1 MLEYD
6 DKNIDN
12 LKYYHENINFDK
24 FSHFIYDGVEV
35 NLNKDSN
42 VPLSYMKLFLASM
55 INYVFLN
62 DSEIQNQIKLILI
75 LISEKIMSV
84 KMLTNKYELNLDD
97 AKYAIDDDF
106 NSNFQEFI
114 DSIKACELEL
124 NDGFNIYIYGLNMSM
139 YSFDEYI
146 VILNWY
152 ISIIKNVIDN
162 YVSDDEK
169 QYKKNLLELFILNS
183 ISLFLDNIKK
193 FAIDNPYETARLL
206 EKTYNCKLLEL
217 LFLDNT
223 SNDNIKSIIEDIY
236 FDIPEKCILKIPQ
249 NQLLKNKYEEK
260 YERKFINKET
270 DLEDASETYNELNQL
285 IGLDN
290 VKKDIEEL
298 VNLVKINNLRRER
311 NMKIND
317 ITLHLVFSGNP
328 GTGKTTVARLLA
340 RIYKDIGVLSKGH
353 LIETSRS
360 DLVAGYVGQ
369 TALKTEEV
377 VKKALGGV
385 LFIDEAY
392 TLNKGE
398 ENDYGQEAID
408 TLLKMMEDNR
418 DDLVVIVAGYT
429 DLMDKFLKS
438 NPGLES
444 RFNKF
449 LEFDD
454 YKPTE
459 MLKIFKMMVNK
470 NGLSISEGLDEYLI
484 DIFDKKTKDKNFANA
499 RDVRNFYDKV
509 IVKQAS
515 RLIKNKNITD
525 KDLSLIIKDD
535 IVDVIF

>member
-1 MLEYD
+1 M
-6 DKNIDN
+6 
-12 LKYYHENINFDK
+12 
-24 FSHFIYDGVEV
+24 
-35 NLNKDSN
+35 
-42 VPLSYMKLFLASM
+42 
-55 INYVFLN
+55 
-62 DSEIQNQIKLILI
+62 
-75 LISEKIMSV
+75 
-84 KMLTNKYELNLDD
+84 
-97 AKYAIDDDF
+97 
-106 NSNFQEFI
+106 
-114 DSIKACELEL
+114 
-124 NDGFNIYIYGLNMSM
+124 
-139 YSFDEYI
+139 
-146 VILNWY
+146 
-152 ISIIKNVIDN
+152 
-162 YVSDDEK
+162 
-169 QYKKNLLELFILNS
+169 
-183 ISLFLDNIKK
+183 
-193 FAIDNPYETARLL
+193 
-206 EKTYNCKLLEL
+206 
-217 LFLDNT
+217 
-223 SNDNIKSIIEDIY
+223 
-236 FDIPEKCILKIPQ
+236 
-249 NQLLKNKYEEK
+249 KNKYEEK

-470 NGLSISEGLDEYLI
+470 NGLTLSDDIDDYLI